1 MRRVGLMASLTVV
14 GVVAAG
20 GTAAALNARV
30 LDPRSTVPVGVAE
43 VFLPSVAL
51 SPNPDAT
58 LSDAPSTVDVA
69 SPSLTEVTSAP
80 AIADPSEW
88 GATTHG
94 SSTPAA
100 SPGDAIVDGEIGESP
115 TDVTEPE
122 DDETSASS
130 SNEDPADD

>member
-58 LSDAPSTVDVA
+58 LRDAPSRRG

-80 AIADPSEW
+80 AIADPSES